1 MKCDFCGREFEP
13 NEEDLMFEFITKNGE
28 FIYACEDCIIKRGEE
43 VERKVA
49 EKNVN

>member
-13 NEEDLMFEFITKNGE
+13 NEADLLFEFITKNGE
-28 FIYACEDCIIKRGEE
+28 SVKACEDCIIKKGKD